1 MSSFY
6 NWRILQGGELPLN
19 PDGSDNPQAE
29 HRCTVALVWPSD
41 EPPTSDNT
49 VMVDPCFTA
58 AGYDDALGVLNNLDI
73 TLRDVGR
80 YLVTHLHGDHMLHL
94 PSGLTGTRLRALRPP
109 VDTGLALEHC
119 PGHHEMLLA
128 LAFKDADEHS
138 VWVAGDAILNED
150 WLRAWAYYW
159 PNGYA
164 MSDIVDT
171 WRSVAKIMAS
181 ADVVI
186 PGHGPAF
193 PVTAD
198 LLQHLIDTFPSARYG
213 GQCPDVGERLRV
225 RLKLMTNGQ

>member
-1 MSSFY
+1 MSNLY
-6 NWRILQGGELPLN
+6 TWRILQSGELPLN
-19 PDGSDNPQAE
+19 PDGSENPLAE
-29 HRCTVALVWPSD
+29 HRCTVALVWPHGAD
-41 EPPTSDNT
+41 PTPDNT

-58 AGYDDALGVLNNLDI
+58 AGYDHALGVLDDLDI

-80 YLVTHLHGDHMLHL
+80 YLITHLHGDHMLHL

-109 VDTGLALEHC
+109 VDKGLSLEHC

-128 LAFKDADEHS
+128 LAFKDQDGRA
-138 VWVAGDAILNED
+138 VWIAGDAILNED

-159 PNGYA
+159 PNGYG
-164 MSDIVDT
+164 MCEIVDT
-171 WRSVAKIMAS
+171 WRSVAKILAE

-193 PVTAD
+193 AVTPE
-198 LLQHLIDTFPSARYG
+198 LLQHLSETFPSARYS

-225 RLKLMTNGQ
+225 RLKLMQ